1 MTPGCAWPATA
12 TVSVQV
18 VPAIGVVMTGANQ
31 DGARGLH
38 TIASSGGFTIV
49 QDPKT
54 AEVDSMPRAAIERT
68 KVDKVLPLEKI
79 GGVLVGLVGNV

>member
-1 MTPGCAWPATA
+1 
-12 TVSVQV
+12 
-18 VPAIGVVMTGANQ
+18 MTGANQ

-38 TIASSGGFTIV
+38 IIAHSGGYTIV
-49 QDPKT
+49 QDPET

-79 GGVLVGLVGNV
+79 GGVLVGLVGD